1 VIVLEDVRFD
11 YGAAAPPVLAD
22 LNLTIG
28 HGEFLCILGPSGC
41 GKTTLL
47 HLIAGF
53 AHPTQGK
60 VLCNGTAVTGPAP
73 DRGVVFQDAAL
84 FPWLTV
90 RKNVEFGLRMQG
102 LPAAH
107 VHDTAEDLLHGMG
120 LAPHADK
127 HPHALSGGMRQ
138 RVAIARVLA
147 LKPQVLLM
155 DEPFSAL
162 DANSRERL
170 QDEVLR
176 LWQEYR
182 MTVVYVTHS
191 VDEAAYLA
199 DRVFLMEDPSGGC
212 YAEVHC
218 GARRVRSRTDDQY
231 RTIQDNLRAELAKLP
246 CCIPLQPESSS

>member
-1 VIVLEDVRFD
+1 MIVLEDVRFD

-28 HGEFLCILGPSGC
+28 HGEFVCILGPSGC

-53 AHPTQGK
+53 ALPTRGR
-60 VLCNGTAVTGPAP
+60 VLCNGTAVAGPAP

-90 RKNVEFGLRMQG
+90 RKNVAFGLRMQG
-102 LPAAH
+102 LPAAQIH
-107 VHDTAEDLLHGMG
+107 ATAEDLLHAMG
-120 LAPHADK
+120 LSSHADK

-147 LKPQVLLM
+147 LKPRVLLM

-199 DRVFLMEDPSGGC
+199 DRVFLMEDPPCGR

-218 GARRVRSRTDDQY
+218 GARRVRSRTDDNY
-231 RTIQDNLRAELAKLP
+231 RSIQENLRVELGKLP
-246 CCIPLQPESSS
+246 CCIPLQPESLS